1 MQGNVRSQAMPVLM
15 GMLCV
20 LIALDGYS
28 SVHGAAVAG
37 KHELNPFILF
47 LSRHLSFG
55 LSIALVKLLDLIT
68 VLVFYRIW
76 QRRAS
81 SLWINVVAVIN
92 VFYTL
97 VIIHNFS

>member
-1 MQGNVRSQAMPVLM
+1 MQEKVELLAMPVLM

-28 SVHGAAVAG
+28 SVHFAAVAG
-37 KHELNPFILF
+37 KHELNPLIQF
-47 LSRHLSFG
+47 LTRYLGFD

-76 QRRAS
+76 LRHAS
-81 SLWINVVAVIN
+81 SLWIRVVAVIN

-97 VIIHNFS
+97 VIINNFS